1 MKKTFIILL
10 LIVGFF
16 SINITAKNKDQKQ
29 DVQLAKDNPKG
40 LSRAPALNPVS
51 FSGTVYMD
59 MLILTAQNYTGT
71 VQVQITGA
79 GGLTYSFYAAGAAVE
94 NIPLNTL
101 PAGNYTVSVITEGSG
116 TFTGSFVL

>member
-1 MKKTFIILL
+1 MKKLFLILL
-10 LIVGFF
+10 LVVGVFN
-16 SINITAKNKDQKQ
+16 INATSNSQQQQKIDFNKKTT
-29 DVQLAKDNPKG
+29 PG

-101 PAGNYTVSVITEGSG
+101 PAGNYTVSVITESSG
-116 TFTGSFVL
+116 TFTGTFVL